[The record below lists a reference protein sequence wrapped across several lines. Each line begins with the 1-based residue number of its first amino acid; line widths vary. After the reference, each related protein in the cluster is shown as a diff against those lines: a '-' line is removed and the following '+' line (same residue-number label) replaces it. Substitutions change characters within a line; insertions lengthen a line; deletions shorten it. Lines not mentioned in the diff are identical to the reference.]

1 MGEKPLLEARNV
13 SKSFGQVKV
22 LKGLN
27 LTVREGET
35 VCIIGPSGG
44 GKSTF
49 LRCVNFLEKIDS
61 GALLFK
67 GQLVGY
73 SEHGNKLKEWDEK
86 EAAAFRVKVG
96 MVFQH
101 FNLYP
106 HMTAAENVAIG
117 PHIVKGEPQDKALA
131 RAHTLLAKVGLSEKV
146 NSYPLQLS
154 GGQQQRVAIARSLA
168 NDPAVIL
175 ADEPTGNLD
184 QKTGKEV
191 MQMLSKLHCEEG
203 KTIVMVTHDND
214 IAKYAERSVRIK
226 DGIIESTEV
235 NPDHENVCRAEK
247 KAEKEEA
254 AVHDKTKDKKHN
266 NKDKTKRGN

>member
-154 GGQQQRVAIARSLA
+154 GGQQQRVAIARALAMEPEIMLFDEATSALDPELVGEVLQVMHDLAVDGMTMIVVTHEIGFAREVGDTLVFMDEGIIAEQGKPTAMLA
-168 NDPAVIL
+168 NPVNTRTKAF
-175 ADEPTGNLD
+175 
-184 QKTGKEV
+184 
-191 MQMLSKLHCEEG
+191 LS
-203 KTIVMVTHDND
+203 
-214 IAKYAERSVRIK
+214 SVL
-226 DGIIESTEV
+226 
-235 NPDHENVCRAEK
+235 
-247 KAEKEEA
+247 
-254 AVHDKTKDKKHN
+254 
-266 NKDKTKRGN
+266 